1 MKIAARL
8 LTLTT
13 ALLMVVACNKVT
25 HTPKIIGTMPDIES
39 GYQLGV
45 SACYAATAEGRMLL
59 AGGCNFPETSAAEG
73 GKKRYYKGIY
83 SSPTSTVLQWE
94 KVGELPEASAYGVSL
109 SHGNSLII
117 VGGMNENGPHGEAYM
132 ISPAEQS
139 CRIKRLPPLP
149 CTIDN
154 AAGAISGNRIYV
166 IGGNIDGKPSTK
178 VFTLDINNPSLG
190 WNEKAPYPGRGR
202 VQPICAATDE
212 ALYIWG
218 GFTPK
223 DSTGEATLHC
233 DGAKYEFRSDKW
245 SHLPAVTDEAGNEL
259 TLSGGT
265 ALTIDNNKIIATG
278 GVDRTIFEDA
288 ISGRYQCIAK
298 DEYMHQP
305 VEWYKFNKKML
316 LFDTTDEKWET
327 ICDDKIFARAG
338 ALLTTDGENIFYV
351 GGELKPGIRT
361 AEIAATDIEIAKK
374 NN

>member
-1 MKIAARL
+1 MNIAARL

-45 SACYAATAEGRMLL
+45 SACYAATAKG
-59 AGGCNFPETSAAEG
+59 NFPETSAAEG

-202 VQPICAATDE
+202 VQPVCAATDE

-233 DGAKYEFRSDKW
+233 DGAI
-245 SHLPAVTDEAGNEL
+245 TDEAGNEL

-316 LFDTTDEKWET
+316 LFDTTDEKWEI

>member
-1 MKIAARL
+1 MRIAARL

-13 ALLMVVACNKVT
+13 ALLMVAACDKMT
-25 HTPKIIGTMPDIES
+25 HTPKIIGTMPDTES
-39 GYQLGV
+39 GYHLGV

-59 AGGCNFPETSAAEG
+59 AGGCNFPETPAAEG

-83 SSPTSTVLQWE
+83 SSPTTTELLWT
-94 KVGELPEASAYGVSL
+94 KIGELPEASAYGISL
-109 SHGNSLII
+109 NHGNSLII
-117 VGGMNENGPHGEAYM
+117 IGGMNEDGPH
-132 ISPAEQS
+132 AETYQITLAEES
-139 CRIKRLPPLP
+139 CKIKRLPPLP

-166 IGGNIDGKPSTK
+166 VGGNIDGKPSARL
-178 VFTLDINNPSLG
+178 FTLDINTPSLG

-202 VQPICAATDE
+202 VQPVCAATDE

-298 DEYMHQP
+298 EEYMYQSA
-305 VEWYKFNKKML
+305 EWYKFNKRLL
-316 LFDTTDEKWET
+316 LFDTTSEKWES
-327 ICDDKIFARAG
+327 ICEDKIFARAG
-338 ALLTTDGENIFYV
+338 ALLTTDIENIYYV

-361 AEIAATDIEIAKK
+361 ADIAAINTGIINK